1 MRAVI
6 QRVSSASVTVDGRV
20 EGRIGAGL
28 LVLLGVGRGDTE
40 RDAEALARKIV
51 ELRVFQDE
59 AGKMNLSVRDT
70 GGSLLVVSQF
80 TLYGDTRKGRRP
92 SFDQAA
98 PPEEARRL
106 YERFVQAVRAEG
118 VAVETGVFQAMMSV
132 SLVNEGPVTFLVESR
147 DPSRSGG

>member
-1 MRAVI
+1 
-6 QRVSSASVTVDGRV
+6 VTVDGAV
-20 EGRIGAGL
+20 VGRIGPGL
-28 LVLLGVGRGDTE
+28 LVLLGVGKGDTE
-40 RDAEALARKIV
+40 QDAEMLARKIV
-51 ELRVFQDE
+51 ELRVFQDD
-59 AGKMNLSVRDT
+59 AGKMNLSVKDT

-106 YERFVQAVRAEG
+106 YERFVEAARAQG

-147 DPSRSGG
+147 DPSRNGG